1 MTKTKGTG
9 RFCID
14 ANDWNFFIRFGN
26 HRSFIVRVSPSILV
40 IVSGFIG
47 VVIGSLDFLFGF
59 VVVAIL

>member
-1 MTKTKGTG
+1 MTKTKWTG
-9 RFCID
+9 RLCID
-14 ANDWNFFIRFGN
+14 ANDRNFFIRFGN
-26 HRSFIVRVSPSILV
+26 HRSFIVGVSSFVLV